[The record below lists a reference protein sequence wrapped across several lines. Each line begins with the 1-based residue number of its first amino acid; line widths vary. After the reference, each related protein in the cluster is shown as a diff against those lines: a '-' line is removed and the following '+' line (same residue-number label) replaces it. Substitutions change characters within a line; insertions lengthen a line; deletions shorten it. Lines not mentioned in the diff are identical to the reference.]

1 MVIRFMYGFG
11 TQSVLDV
18 MTHRLHHVGKAP
30 GNAADVARI
39 CQLESTMKFM
49 KLFAAPV
56 LLAAAIFAVPSSAQ
70 TYPARA
76 ITLVVPYPPGG
87 SADILARTVGE
98 QLATRLGQPVIVE
111 NKAGAGTAIGARFV
125 ADAKP
130 DGYTLLMGT
139 VSSQAIN
146 PAMSKVGYDPIKGFA
161 VVSALASIPFVLVA
175 HPAAPYSNVSELIA
189 AGRSSPGTIGFASA
203 GPGTSNHL
211 AGEMLA
217 NAAHVQL
224 LHVPY
229 RGSAPALAD
238 VLAGHVPVMF
248 DLQTT
253 AIPNLKAQKVKALAV
268 TSLRRSPLLPDVPT
282 VAESGL
288 PDFEVS
294 AWFGLFAPAKVPQ
307 PVLRQLSEAMADV
320 LQAPAMVQRLREI
333 GTEPDTRNAAQ
344 FASYT
349 AAEVG
354 KYALIVRS
362 AGLAP

>member
-1 MVIRFMYGFG
+1 MK
-11 TQSVLDV
+11 S
-18 MTHRLHHVGKAP
+18 MTK
-30 GNAADVARI
+30 
-39 CQLESTMKFM
+39 
-49 KLFAAPV
+49 KLFAVPV
-56 LLAAAIFAVPSSAQ
+56 LLAAAWFAGPSTAQ
-70 TYPARA
+70 TFPARPV
-76 ITLVVPYPPGG
+76 TLVVPYPPGG

-125 ADAKP
+125 AEAKP
-130 DGYTLLMGT
+130 DGHTLLMGT

-146 PAMSKVGYDPIKGFA
+146 PAMSKVGYDPVKGFA
-161 VVSALASIPFVLVA
+161 VVGPLASIPFVLVA
-175 HPAAPYSNVSELIA
+175 HPAAPYGSLSELIA
-189 AGRSSPGTIGFASA
+189 AGKKNPGTISYASA

-217 NAAHVQL
+217 NAARIQL
-224 LHVPY
+224 MHVPY

-238 VLAGHVPVMF
+238 VLAGHVPLMF

-253 AIPNLKAQKVKALAV
+253 AIPNLKAGKVKALAV
-268 TSLRRSPLLPDVPT
+268 TGLRRSPLLPDVPT

-307 PVLRQLSEAMADV
+307 PVLKQLSDALAEVM
-320 LQAPAMVQRLREI
+320 QAPAMVQRLRDI
-333 GTEPDTRNAAQ
+333 GTEPDARDAAQ
-344 FASYT
+344 FARYT
-349 AAEVG
+349 ESEVG
-354 KYALIVRS
+354 KYAQIVKS